1 MKTVILSGGVG
12 SRLWPLSRK
21 NNPKQYLKIFG
32 GKSLFNL
39 AIERN
44 IALSSLFLV
53 VGNKDNFLL
62 SEREL
67 ETFDIQYQKVVEAV
81 PRNTAAAIAFSA
93 FACDAEDILLV
104 VPSDHII
111 EDVEAYQ
118 TSVKRAV
125 ELASEGYIVTFGLK
139 PTKPETGY
147 GYIES
152 DGEVVLSFREKP
164 NRNTAA
170 DFLKAGNF
178 YWNSGMFCFKASVL
192 LEELKKFEP
201 KIYQEAYNTWKNAQ
215 DGVLNKEDM
224 MKIPS
229 KSIDYAVME
238 RSDKIRVVK
247 GDFGWSDLGSFESLY
262 EYFSRNGNEPDANG
276 NMYIGTGKYTA
287 FLGLRNTILVET
299 EDANLVL
306 RKENAQDVK
315 GVYEKLEESNSNL
328 IK

>member
-44 IALSSLFLV
+44 IALSSSFLV

-93 FACDAEDILLV
+93 FACDAEDVLLV

-118 TSVKRAV
+118 ASVKRAM

-201 KIYQEAYNTWKNAQ
+201 KIHQEAYNTWKNAQ

-315 GVYEKLEESNSNL
+315 KIYEELEENGSSL
-328 IK
+328 VE

>member
-1 MKTVILSGGVG
+1 MKTIILSGGVG

-44 IALSSLFLV
+44 IALSSSFLV

-93 FACDAEDILLV
+93 FACDAEDVLLV

-118 TSVKRAV
+118 ASVKRAV

-139 PTKPETGY
+139 PTKPEPGY

-315 GVYEKLEESNSNL
+315 GIYEKLEENNSSL
-328 IK
+328 VE

>member
-1 MKTVILSGGVG
+1 MKTIILSGGVG

-21 NNPKQYLKIFG
+21 NNPKQYLKIFR

-44 IALSSLFLV
+44 IGLSSSFLV

-118 TSVKRAV
+118 KSVKRAV

-201 KIYQEAYNTWKNAQ
+201 KIYQEAYNTWNNAQ

-262 EYFSRNGNEPDANG
+262 EYFIRNGNEPDANG

-315 GVYEKLEESNSNL
+315 GVYEKLEESNDKL
-328 IK
+328 I

>member
-1 MKTVILSGGVG
+1 MKTIILSGGVG

-44 IALSSLFLV
+44 IALSSSFLV

-93 FACDAEDILLV
+93 FACDAEDVLLV

-111 EDVEAYQ
+111 EDVEVYQ
-118 TSVKRAV
+118 ASVKRAV

-315 GVYEKLEESNSNL
+315 GIYEKLEESNSNL
-328 IK
+328 IH

>member
-1 MKTVILSGGVG
+1 MKTIILSGGVG

-44 IALSSLFLV
+44 IALSSSFLV

-93 FACDAEDILLV
+93 FACDAEDVLLV

-111 EDVEAYQ
+111 EDVEVYQ
-118 TSVKRAV
+118 ASVKRAV

-139 PTKPETGY
+139 PTKPEPGY

-315 GVYEKLEESNSNL
+315 GIYEKLEESNSNL
-328 IK
+328 IH

>member
-21 NNPKQYLKIFG
+21 NNPKQYLRIFG

-44 IALSSLFLV
+44 IGLSSSFLV

-93 FACDAEDILLV
+93 FACDAEDVLLV

-118 TSVKRAV
+118 ASVKRAV

-201 KIYQEAYNTWKNAQ
+201 KIYEEAYNTWNNAQ

>member
-44 IALSSLFLV
+44 IALSSSFLV

-93 FACDAEDILLV
+93 FACDAEDVLLV

-118 TSVKRAV
+118 ASVKRAM

-201 KIYQEAYNTWKNAQ
+201 KIYEEAYNTWKNAQ

-276 NMYIGTGKYTA
+276 NMYIGTGKYAA

-315 GVYEKLEESNSNL
+315 KIYEELEENGSSL
-328 IK
+328 VE